1 MENKEEGIFLQVIEI
16 YTKNLEEKIYFK
28 KENINQIL
36 YQSIKKAFIHFSKMY
51 IIVVSLIYL
60 TKNENTAL
68 HYSKKLEKIEKLSVN
83 IINQFENITKINK
96 MFF

>member
-1 MENKEEGIFLQVIEI
+1 
-16 YTKNLEEKIYFK
+16 
-28 KENINQIL
+28 
-36 YQSIKKAFIHFSKMY
+36 MY

-68 HYSKKLEKIEKLSVN
+68 HYSKKLEKIEKLSGH

>member
-1 MENKEEGIFLQVIEI
+1 
-16 YTKNLEEKIYFK
+16 
-28 KENINQIL
+28 
-36 YQSIKKAFIHFSKMY
+36 MY

-68 HYSKKLEKIEKLSVN
+68 HYSKKLEKIEKMSVN

>member
-16 YTKNLEEKIYFK
+16 YTKNLEEKIYLK

-60 TKNENTAL
+60 TKN
-68 HYSKKLEKIEKLSVN
+68 
-83 IINQFENITKINK
+83 
-96 MFF
+96 